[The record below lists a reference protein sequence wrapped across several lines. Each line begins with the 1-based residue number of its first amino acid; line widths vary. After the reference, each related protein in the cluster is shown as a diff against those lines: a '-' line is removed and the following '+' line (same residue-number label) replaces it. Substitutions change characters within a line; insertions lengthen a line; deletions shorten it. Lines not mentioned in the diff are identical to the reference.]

1 MRTENYMT
9 KAFGASE
16 ITRELFEGL
25 PCPICTDGITDKQ
38 MQELADSVEAEV
50 RDRYPEVADKMFELW
65 KKEEELTDEEM
76 DFLDF
81 ECYQADEL
89 WWDLVEKIAVGEIG
103 MKYYEDMEEV
113 AKKHRDEIKQK
124 VKEKKKTRKEH
135 LKEHANSLR

>member
-1 MRTENYMT
+1 MT

-65 KKEEELTDEEM
+65 KKEELTDKEM

-81 ECYQADEL
+81 ECDQAETL
-89 WWDLVEKIAVGEIG
+89 WWDMVEKIAVGTFG
-103 MKYYEDMEEV
+103 MKYYEDM
-113 AKKHRDEIKQK
+113 D
-124 VKEKKKTRKEH
+124 
-135 LKEHANSLR
+135 